1 MNRFKILLDEKC
13 QMLMNLQ
20 IHRLITV
27 SSPRFEHMANASSTD
42 YYAHVQNYLNH
53 YTNVMT
59 WLDYCLVF
67 KQTEEMQV
75 DFFEMPRN
83 SMWY

>member
-1 MNRFKILLDEKC
+1 MADANEFTHSEIDYS
-13 QMLMNLQ
+13 QF
-20 IHRLITV
+20 
-27 SSPRFEHMANASSTD
+27 PRYEHMANASSTD

-67 KQTEEMQV
+67 KPTEEMQV

-83 SMWY
+83 FMWY

>member
-1 MNRFKILLDEKC
+1 
-13 QMLMNLQ
+13 
-20 IHRLITV
+20 
-27 SSPRFEHMANASSTD
+27 MANIDESAHSEIDYSQFPCYGHMVNVSSTD

-53 YTNVMT
+53 YANAMT

-67 KQTEEMQV
+67 KPIEERQV

-83 SMWY
+83 FMWY